1 MTWNFHGTQGRNYTF
16 NLADTT
22 SDDGSGFCKPLANDA
37 GDTTNW
43 YVDTGNLDGD
53 FLICLTYVCSHFRI
67 TGAPFFDHYYTA
79 WYFGQRGVGS
89 TLGLGIKNLEA
100 SAATST
106 PVIGPA

>member
-1 MTWNFHGTQGRNYTF
+1 MAQVFANPWQMMLETQPTGTSTLR
-16 NLADTT
+16 
-22 SDDGSGFCKPLANDA
+22 
-37 GDTTNW
+37 
-43 YVDTGNLDGD
+43 NLDGD